1 MIYIPIILIIITICI
16 EIYIR
21 YYDDISKKD
30 ISPWSKII
38 YDKNKNKKIRNNTYI
53 INLNIEDKIKI
64 KNIIDEIHYWKE
76 YINNLDYNSL
86 NNTIIIHSTKE
97 EEALSITNLLLSSL
111 NNEIKLDEIISAD
124 LIKIST
130 KKALSHDLVKIKLR
144 VLIKEGIIKLECIE
158 NMENSIYMN
167 GNRHFDTSKYIDE
180 PNELNK
186 LNELPIIINPS
197 DTDIPINTH
206 VPIETFSEESIT
218 LSNPIQN
225 EVPEHVLHNNT
236 PFTPAI
242 IFEKPSIM
250 PYGGIEYANIS
261 F

>member
-21 YYDDISKKD
+21 YYDNICKKD

-38 YDKNKNKKIRNNTYI
+38 YDKNKKIRNNTYI

-64 KNIIDEIHYWKE
+64 KNIIDEIHNWKE
-76 YINNLDYNSL
+76 YINNLNYNSL
-86 NNTIIIHSTKE
+86 NNTIIIQSTKE

-130 KKALSHDLVKIKLR
+130 KKALSYDLVKIKLR
-144 VLIKEGIIKLECIE
+144 VLIKEGITKLECIE

-167 GNRHFDTSKYIDE
+167 SNRHFDTSKYID
-180 PNELNK
+180 
-186 LNELPIIINPS
+186 ELPIIINPS
-197 DTDIPINTH
+197 DTDIPINTR
-206 VPIETFSEESIT
+206 VPIETFSEESVT

-225 EVPEHVLHNNT
+225 EVPEHVLQNNT

-242 IFEKPSIM
+242 IFEKPSIV